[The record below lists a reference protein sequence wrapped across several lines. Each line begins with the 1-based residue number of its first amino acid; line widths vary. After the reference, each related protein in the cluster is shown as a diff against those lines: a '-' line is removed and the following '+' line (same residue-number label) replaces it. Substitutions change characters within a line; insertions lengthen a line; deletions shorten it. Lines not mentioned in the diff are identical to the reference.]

1 MIFKQLTCQLCI
13 AVYTVHIVYT
23 QYMHSICTQRYLMT
37 IKLFLSQT
45 DSRPMYLQI
54 MSQIKQKVMVGDW
67 QSGFHLPSIRELAS
81 ITGVSVITVKRAY
94 SELEQEGVIVTQP
107 GRGSFI
113 AKSEAMST
121 DLQLLE
127 LDEKLKQVIFSA
139 RQLGLSFDETKER
152 MNQVLLNISGNENE

>member
-1 MIFKQLTCQLCI
+1 
-13 AVYTVHIVYT
+13 
-23 QYMHSICTQRYLMT
+23 MT

-54 MSQIKQKVMVGDW
+54 INQIIQKVMVGDW

-113 AKSEAMST
+113 AESKAIRS

-127 LDEKLKQVIFSA
+127 LDEKLKQVVFKA
-139 RQLGLSFDETKER
+139 RQLGLSDDETKER
-152 MNQVLLNISGNENE
+152 MNQVLLNISRNAQ